1 MSKYTIA
8 IDNGQDIIDS
18 RDVIARIEDL
28 ESERESLEAA
38 VSNAKETLVDAK
50 DETSVLANDTEAI
63 AELEV
68 AIVEATDDLEAWG
81 TSEECEEL
89 TALKALAD
97 EGEFSSDWTYGV
109 SLIRDSY
116 FEEYAQQL
124 AADLGAITSTDWPMN
139 CIDWSRAADLLQQ
152 DYTSLDFDGEKY
164 WIRS

>member
-28 ESERESLEAA
+28 ESERGSLEAA

-50 DETSVLANDTEAI
+50 DETSVLANDTEEI

-68 AIVEATDDLEAWG
+68 AIVKATDDLEAWG

-97 EGEFSSDWTYGV
+97 EGESSPDWSHGET
-109 SLIRDSY
+109 LIHDLY
-116 FEEYAQQL
+116 FEEYAQQF
-124 AADLGAITSTDWPMN
+124 AADLGTDWPMN
-139 CIDWSRAADLLQQ
+139 CIDWSRAAKELQH
-152 DYTSLDFDGEKY
+152 DYTSVDFDGEVY